1 MLPRSR
7 EEMLAALMGP
17 LPQVALAAS
26 PATLTPR
33 QCALE
38 QLMGPLPRV
47 CDLVWI
53 NAYGGEDEPSEPQV
67 ALAASPAE
75 DREPV
80 DASSWLFPWAP

>member
-1 MLPRSR
+1 MSGEDGARARNGGASYPSGAAAECGGASYDGPEGGASVLPRSR

-17 LPQVALAAS
+17 L
-26 PATLTPR
+26 
-33 QCALE
+33 
-38 QLMGPLPRV
+38 
-47 CDLVWI
+47 
-53 NAYGGEDEPSEPQV
+53 PQV